1 MKMHLSIVKSFKYD
15 YYVGGS
21 VGRWSVGWRVGG
33 LVVSL
38 IKPETCW
45 SPSKHLNIPTSEPK
59 NIVVLV

>member
-33 LVVSL
+33 LVVGG
-38 IKPETCW
+38 W
-45 SPSKHLNIPTSEPK
+45 
-59 NIVVLV
+59 LVGGRWI